1 MSKTGNIVVLVFLLV
16 FAAGI
21 YLNLNESKLTAD
33 RPDYI
38 TNLITENGS
47 LNAVG
52 AVYLDYRFYD
62 TLFEVTVFFVAAFGV
77 VMILKRIPATV
88 SEEHKNNIDYNLN
101 GEAVDF
107 RMKTAGTLIFFLS
120 QVFAIY
126 IILTGHL
133 GPGGGFVGGV
143 VAGTGVL
150 VLSGTRDIEGIERG
164 FLDLG
169 IPVFEKVIML
179 TLPLYGLIGLFVFDA
194 ALSNFHLLEHMG
206 IEDSR
211 LWGIGRGELISGGTA
226 LFLNMAIGIKVF
238 AGSWAIL
245 YHFVK
250 HRGVV

>member
-1 MSKTGNIVVLVFLLV
+1 MGAEESWMSKTVNVIVLITLLV
-16 FAAGI
+16 FAAVVF
-21 YLNLNESKLTAD
+21 LNLDQNRLTTE

-101 GEAVDF
+101 GEAVVF

-120 QVFAIY
+120 QIFAIY

-143 VAGTGVL
+143 VAGTGAL

-169 IPVFEKVIML
+169 IPVF
-179 TLPLYGLIGLFVFDA
+179 
-194 ALSNFHLLEHMG
+194 
-206 IEDSR
+206 
-211 LWGIGRGELISGGTA
+211 
-226 LFLNMAIGIKVF
+226 
-238 AGSWAIL
+238 
-245 YHFVK
+245 
-250 HRGVV
+250 